1 MTIPP
6 PHTRVPGKTRAATA
20 APAAAA
26 SHPAARLARRT
37 QAERRSTAEERLIT
51 AACGLMARKGWPG
64 TTLAEVG
71 EAAGYSRGLAA
82 HHFGNKAG
90 LLRALTL
97 HIKNSFLAEMQAAPA
112 RKPGLDALLGYFDV
126 YLRRADPAWT
136 NTRTLLLLM
145 AEGLLEGSET
155 GPVAASFNKEM
166 FDYLERNVRTG
177 IENGEIRPD
186 ASPAFV
192 ANLVIGSLRG
202 LMLQGLVEKGDAPF
216 SVTAMRKQ
224 FSVFIRNALAPS
236 ADKPGASRPRRPPAA
251 SRLRG

>member
-1 MTIPP
+1 MPESP
-6 PHTRVPGKTRAATA
+6 AGAR
-20 APAAAA
+20 APAAA
-26 SHPAARLARRT
+26 RRT
-37 QAERRSTAEERLIT
+37 QSERRAAAEERLIA
-51 AACGLMARKGWPG
+51 AACELMARKGWPG

-90 LLRALTL
+90 LLRAMTL
-97 HIKNSFLAEMQAAPA
+97 HIKNSFLAKMQAASP
-112 RKPGLDALLGYFDV
+112 RKPGLDGLLGYFDV

-155 GPVAASFNKEM
+155 APVAASFNKEM
-166 FDYLERNVRTG
+166 FTYLERNVRIG
-177 IENGEIRPD
+177 IQNGEIRPD

-216 SVTAMRKQ
+216 SLATMRRQ
-224 FSVFIRNALAPS
+224 FSVFIRNALAP
-236 ADKPGASRPRRPPAA
+236 AAGAPRARRPARAA
-251 SRLRG
+251 AEAPVLQRG